1 MDALEEL
8 KRALELY
15 GPLSGH
21 QRSARGEGIAMGM
34 LGSAALRHLPA
45 LIAELEARRAAM
57 GEDITTR
64 AGFSGQATEALR

>member
-8 KRALELY
+8 KRALDEYKGANHLDWL
-15 GPLSGH
+15 PDMKLCN
-21 QRSARGEGIAMGM
+21 AV
-34 LGSAALRHLPA
+34 LRHLPA

-57 GEDITTR
+57 GGDVTTS